1 MTDTTS
7 IPLEPLLAQPMGT
20 VADWEQNKGG
30 QESPSAPVLTLL
42 VHPRA
47 YRPPPSPVTSGTG
60 GPIAAQLAH
69 LTGCSMEALVAV
81 ALSAAQEPVLA
92 LPVARAHTTQ
102 SPGAWLT
109 QRAEEARA
117 AVRHLQGGGRERP
130 GTGQM

>member
-1 MTDTTS
+1 MTDTAS

-102 SPGAWLT
+102 SPRAWLT

-130 GTGQM
+130 GT